1 MARSAKRKEVIKL
14 PSRTI
19 EECVARIE
27 DTTIRQFT
35 AKALRQAPK
44 YFWSASS
51 SSSGKHHPPDEHGIG
66 GLVLH
71 TVRVFNLSEIFLDSF
86 DNGSIRH
93 DVVKSA
99 ALLHDLYRYGVSDIA
114 EDTTNKKHPEL
125 AAKALNGCD
134 FQFIY
139 KSEIIRCVERH
150 MGKWGEVLPNTVEEW
165 VVHFSDA
172 VAAKYYLPRRLND
185 DQIPR

>member
-1 MARSAKRKEVIKL
+1 MARSSKRKVVVKL

-19 EECVARIE
+19 EECVARIK
-27 DTTIRQFT
+27 DDVIRQFT

-44 YFWSASS
+44 YFWTASS
-51 SSSGKHHPPDEHGIG
+51 SSSRLHHPPDEHGIG

-86 DNGSIRH
+86 DNGSIRP

-99 ALLHDLYRYGVSDIA
+99 ALLHDLYRYGVSDVA

-125 AAKALNGCD
+125 AAKALLGSD
-134 FQFIY
+134 FHFIY
-139 KSEIIRCVERH
+139 KAEIIHCVERH
-150 MGKWGEVLPNTVEEW
+150 MGKWGDVLPNTVEEW

-172 VAAKYYLPRRLND
+172 VAAKYYLPHRAND
-185 DQIPR
+185 DQIP